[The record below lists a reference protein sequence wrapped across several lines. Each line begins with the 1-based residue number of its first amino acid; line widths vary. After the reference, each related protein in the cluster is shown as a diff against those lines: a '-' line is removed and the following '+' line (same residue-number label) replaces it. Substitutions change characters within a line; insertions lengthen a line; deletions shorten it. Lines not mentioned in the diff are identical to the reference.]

1 MILPSDEWAQWQN
14 SMKPAQKLRM
24 SLLRHLLEAGGAATV
39 GRVVRELLPNSKS
52 EVSRQRAFHR
62 FIEEAN
68 AAASAAGLGV
78 HLRVDGAKSD
88 GDERTVAAVRGL
100 PHEPVAHS
108 GLAESAHLPE
118 VYQRGAVRL
127 PVKQSRQVAVVA
139 TAADQHDARDLFDRL
154 STALATSSSYSFTVH
169 FHASQG
175 NATAARKAAL
185 SAAIGAAD
193 LWILCLSNAAAAD
206 DIHAYLADCG
216 RSRCVPI
223 ALSELANLP
232 EKVGRIYGAGHAGIG
247 SYQAQRAPANRTTW
261 INGLTGDVHARLKR
275 DEARAGEQSVA
286 HPRTL
291 AHAHARMQDVEGLDA
306 YPLRGK
312 RGLRAHADGV
322 RADVEDV
329 LQELE
334 SWAAAEDSLPL
345 AALLGEY
352 GMGKTITSQL
362 LARSLWA
369 RATPDAH
376 YFDLRD
382 LPSTHQVEEGGTI
395 IDVLAG
401 VVRAGW
407 SIDGQPFTSAEQAV
421 AHVGH
426 LLERSRKRRTV
437 WILDGLDEILVH
449 LSSRGQVSFLNQAL
463 RLRPRGGDDIV
474 GADNRLLLTCR
485 THYFPTL
492 QAQVGAFTDHHRSV
506 TTDLDYL
513 GLVLLPLT
521 DDQIASYLDTTLQ
534 WGRPRVQEF
543 LASVHDLGDLSS
555 RPFLLSQIERFAPR
569 LEERALGGIKTTAAG
584 IYVELV
590 ADWLTRDAGKHEIA
604 DEHKVDL
611 MGFLAAQ
618 LWRAGIRSAKVET
631 LNRWLFDYLTRAELL
646 AQYGRKERDALVA
659 DLRTATFLVRP
670 DAGDGD
676 TFRFA
681 HTSFQEFFLAHHLLR
696 ALESDRRSDWQMPL
710 PSRETLRFLGEL
722 LNAHPHGKGLLAT
735 LELWRSPYLPMSS
748 EVQLGYGL
756 VAREVGLPAPRL
768 SGMDLRGAQLAGW
781 TFTGTASS
789 PLDLSRCAFTA
800 ATLARTTA
808 QHVRLDRANLGAADV
823 RHVVW
828 DDVSLRDAGLAGSRW
843 DGAVVRGS
851 ASASLPAAP
860 GLREIPRS
868 LATPVPERRQ
878 LSRPTGHTGWVGAV
892 AYSPDG
898 ARVVSAG
905 RDGSVRCW
913 DAAIGQWLVAMVG
926 AADGS
931 SATWR
936 SDQTLTS
943 VHVEAWRWLRVTTY
957 DAAGRALSV
966 DPYEWHYPT
975 DGGQAFATR

>member
-1 MILPSDEWAQWQN
+1 M
-14 SMKPAQKLRM
+14 
-24 SLLRHLLEAGGAATV
+24 
-39 GRVVRELLPNSKS
+39 
-52 EVSRQRAFHR
+52 
-62 FIEEAN
+62 
-68 AAASAAGLGV
+68 
-78 HLRVDGAKSD
+78 
-88 GDERTVAAVRGL
+88 
-100 PHEPVAHS
+100 
-108 GLAESAHLPE
+108 
-118 VYQRGAVRL
+118 
-127 PVKQSRQVAVVA
+127 
-139 TAADQHDARDLFDRL
+139 
-154 STALATSSSYSFTVH
+154 
-169 FHASQG
+169 
-175 NATAARKAAL
+175 
-185 SAAIGAAD
+185 
-193 LWILCLSNAAAAD
+193 
-206 DIHAYLADCG
+206 
-216 RSRCVPI
+216 
-223 ALSELANLP
+223 
-232 EKVGRIYGAGHAGIG
+232 
-247 SYQAQRAPANRTTW
+247 
-261 INGLTGDVHARLKR
+261 
-275 DEARAGEQSVA
+275 
-286 HPRTL
+286 
-291 AHAHARMQDVEGLDA
+291 
-306 YPLRGK
+306 
-312 RGLRAHADGV
+312 
-322 RADVEDV
+322 
-329 LQELE
+329 
-334 SWAAAEDSLPL
+334 
-345 AALLGEY
+345 
-352 GMGKTITSQL
+352 
-362 LARSLWA
+362 
-369 RATPDAH
+369 
-376 YFDLRD
+376 
-382 LPSTHQVEEGGTI
+382 
-395 IDVLAG
+395 
-401 VVRAGW
+401 
-407 SIDGQPFTSAEQAV
+407 
-421 AHVGH
+421 
-426 LLERSRKRRTV
+426 
-437 WILDGLDEILVH
+437 
-449 LSSRGQVSFLNQAL
+449 
-463 RLRPRGGDDIV
+463 
-474 GADNRLLLTCR
+474 
-485 THYFPTL
+485 
-492 QAQVGAFTDHHRSV
+492 
-506 TTDLDYL
+506 
-513 GLVLLPLT
+513 
-521 DDQIASYLDTTLQ
+521 
-534 WGRPRVQEF
+534 
-543 LASVHDLGDLSS
+543 
-555 RPFLLSQIERFAPR
+555 
-569 LEERALGGIKTTAAG
+569 
-584 IYVELV
+584 
-590 ADWLTRDAGKHEIA
+590 
-604 DEHKVDL
+604 
-611 MGFLAAQ
+611 
-618 LWRAGIRSAKVET
+618 
-631 LNRWLFDYLTRAELL
+631 NRWLFDYLTRAELL

-913 DAAIGQWLVAMVG
+913 DAATGEPIGAPWTGHTGGVAAVAYSPDGARVVSAGGDGSVRCWDAAIGQWLVAMVG